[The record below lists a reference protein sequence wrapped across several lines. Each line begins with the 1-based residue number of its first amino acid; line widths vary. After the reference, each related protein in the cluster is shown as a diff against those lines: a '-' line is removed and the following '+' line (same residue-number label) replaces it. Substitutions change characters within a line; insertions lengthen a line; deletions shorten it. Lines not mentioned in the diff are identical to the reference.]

1 MKALLGLSHWI
12 RANKVMLT
20 NAASLIGTTG
30 ITSAIGFGY
39 WWVAARGFAPQA
51 LGIASAALSVMS
63 LLGMFCALGLGTLL
77 ITELPRQP
85 GREGSLISTA
95 LLLVG
100 GVGAVVGILFA
111 LLAPYVSHEFLPLRA
126 SLFDILIFGLGVSQT
141 AITLVLDQAL
151 IGLLRGHIQLWR
163 NTVFAVSKLALLFAA
178 SLWLAHATGMSIYAT
193 WAIGGILSLLALVCF
208 VLLKKNLRRKSYVPQ
223 WGLLRKLGLPALQ
236 HHLLNL
242 ALQAPSMLLP
252 VLVTALLSA
261 EMNAW
266 FYVSWMIVNVVF
278 LVPSAL
284 TTVLHAMNAAQASTL
299 AKKARSTLLLA
310 LLASAFA
317 NVILLI
323 GTKQILDLFGANYAT
338 QATWSMRFLALAAF
352 PLVIKVHYISI
363 CRIQDRVTQAMLSM
377 IPGGVLELAA
387 AALGARFGGL
397 SGLSLGWTLAICC
410 ESLFMV
416 PTVYRVLIS
425 KVADQYIPEQTYLEA
440 EAMWRLETLTMP
452 SMPAIIQTNT
462 SIQIA
467 RLADVTTQMRIRK
480 ISKEELEQGKR
491 VPVSQP
497 LVRSGPL
504 ERVRNT
510 HRLGLKP
517 PPLRPYTPGYTA
529 EVRAY
534 VPETPMPQ
542 VEYEQDTHPFVEIE
556 N

>member
-1 MKALLGLSHWI
+1 VKALLILSQWI
-12 RANKVMLT
+12 KANKVMLT

-39 WWVAARGFAPQA
+39 WWVAARGFPPQA

-100 GVGAVVGILFA
+100 GVGVVVGVAFA
-111 LLAPYVSHEFLPLRA
+111 LVAPYVSAQFLPLRA
-126 SLFDILIFGLGVSQT
+126 SMFDILIFGLGVSQT

-151 IGLLRGHIQLWR
+151 IGLLRGHIQMWR
-163 NTVFAVSKLALLFAA
+163 NTLFAVSKLGLLFAV
-178 SLWLAHATGMSIYAT
+178 SLWVARATGMSIYAT
-193 WAIGGILSLLALVCF
+193 WTIGGILSLLTLVLF
-208 VLLKKNLRRKSYVPQ
+208 VLCKKNLRRKSYVPQ
-223 WGLLRKLGLPALQ
+223 WGLLRKFGLPALQ

-284 TTVLHAMNAAQASTL
+284 TTVLHAMNAAQPSTL
-299 AKKARSTLLLA
+299 AKKARSTLSLA
-310 LLASAFA
+310 FLASALA
-317 NVILLI
+317 NIVLLV
-323 GTKQILDLFGANYAT
+323 GTKQILALFGASYAA
-338 QATWSMRFLALAAF
+338 QAAWSMRFLVFAAF

-387 AALGARFGGL
+387 AAVGARLGGL

-410 ESLFMV
+410 ESLFML
-416 PTVYRVLIS
+416 PTVYKVLTS
-425 KVADQYIPEQTYLEA
+425 KAADQYLPEQTYLEA

-452 SMPAIIQTNT
+452 SMPAIVQTNT
-462 SIQIA
+462 GIQIA

-480 ISKEELEQGKR
+480 ISKAEIAQHKL
-491 VPVSQP
+491 VPASQP
-497 LVRSGPL
+497 LRRIDRP
-504 ERVRNT
+504 VRNT
-510 HRLGLKP
+510 NGLGLKP
-517 PPLRPYTPGYTA
+517 PQLRRYMPDHTEQMP
-529 EVRAY
+529 AY
-534 VPETPMPQ
+534 VPETPVPQ
-542 VEYEQDTHPFVEIE
+542 AVFEQDTRPIVEIE
-556 N
+556 K